1 MWIFLYILAGLVGLA
16 VLFVLVVAIIASR
29 RPSEFR
35 ITRQTTMA
43 APPGAVF
50 EQVNDF
56 HKWDNWS
63 PWAKLDP
70 NMTVTHDGP
79 PAGVGAVYA
88 WKGNG
93 KVGEGR
99 MTITESRPSDLIRI
113 DLKFI
118 KPFAADNVTEFTFN
132 PDGGKTDVTWN
143 MLGKQSFTMKM
154 FCVFMNMDK
163 LVGKDF
169 EKGLAAMKAKVE
181 GAAVS

>member
-1 MWIFLYILAGLVGLA
+1 MWIFLYILASLVSLA
-16 VLFVLVVAIIASR
+16 VLFVLVVAIIASQ

-35 ITRQTTMA
+35 ISRQASMA

-56 HKWDNWS
+56 HKWEDWS

-70 NMTVTHDGP
+70 TMNQTYEGS
-79 PAGVGAVYA
+79 PAGVGAVYT

-99 MTITESRPSDLIRI
+99 MTITESRPGELVRI
-113 DLKFI
+113 DLNFL
-118 KPFAADNVTEFTFN
+118 KPFKANNVAEFAFK
-132 PDGGKTDVTWN
+132 PEGGKTEVTWS
-143 MLGKQSFTMKM
+143 MVGKQNLVMKM
-154 FCVFMNMDK
+154 FCVVMNMDK

-181 GAAVS
+181 GGQSV